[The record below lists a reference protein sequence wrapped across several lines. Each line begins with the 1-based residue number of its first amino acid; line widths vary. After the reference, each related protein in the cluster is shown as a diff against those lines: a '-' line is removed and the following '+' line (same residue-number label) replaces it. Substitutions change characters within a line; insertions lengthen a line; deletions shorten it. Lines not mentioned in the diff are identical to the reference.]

1 MVNDQWLILQH
12 WRGGLQ
18 VLLVKEFFYILEG
31 ELTLLLEGELTLL
44 LEGELQF
51 APTCVT
57 QRWY

>member
-12 WRGGLQ
+12 WRGGLL
-18 VLLVKEFFYILEG
+18 VLLVKGFFYILEG
-31 ELTLLLEGELTLL
+31 ELPLLLG
-44 LEGELQF
+44 GELQF

>member
-1 MVNDQWLILQH
+1 MVNDQWLMINDQWLILQH

-18 VLLVKEFFYILEG
+18 VLLVKGFFYILEG
-31 ELTLLLEGELTLL
+31 ELPLL